1 LDNFNSIKI
10 TDLVIRRRT
19 EFITFRDSLFS
30 SLFFGEYYASDFCEK
45 VKQLIKEL
53 DLIYENLSVSTKF
66 TKQRY
71 DLARDY
77 LLHFQY
83 LNLFITNRL
92 QDNYSTKIYNFEYE
106 DVFSRT
112 SFFNEEAVSYDDS
125 FHWLFVANIKL
136 SEMDEGYCV
145 DEKTILILSEIYH
158 KLDRLDVSLESFISK
173 TRVKCSIL
181 LYKIFTRL
189 RKNKSGN
196 DRPIEY
202 SVFNDDNITID
213 KLKENI
219 PEEII
224 EKIQQQYQ
232 CEEKKEIY
240 SINKEINSSIKE
252 NRLSVSDAHYYI
264 KIVKFKKGYNTFE
277 YEKTKETIQNVG
289 VYFSEKI
296 NNKEIN
302 NISYRTCNY
311 LVMNCGFTLDC
322 NFYLEKLKTQFKHNK
337 LSEYNSLIDE
347 TFKNINSTE
356 NEDYPNCILNRIY
369 VKKKIE
375 LIEIIRNSNP
385 KELNNEENDYFSLLE
400 NIFTDCFNELNNLKN
415 KVKTC
420 QRNKIMPLYI
430 ELSNCK
436 LDDKTFIDSQYI
448 LPSNYEYLAEE
459 CENDWD
465 RLKIQ
470 ESIFY
475 SFTPKVIK
483 EINEKLKKDI
493 KEQQY
498 SIITVIGLYA
508 SFITFILANV
518 NVLPEL
524 IKHSIGAVLAFMLVF
539 GIVLFYFIVSLKL
552 LFTAKKVFKNIS
564 NFILWSLIALVL
576 IILGF
581 AAIFNYINTDFKKD
595 IQNTNKTTTTTTFDL
610 KTGEKKSET
619 KIIEENSLY
628 EKRDSL
634 K

>member
-1 LDNFNSIKI
+1 MDNFNSIKI
-10 TDLVIRRRT
+10 TDLVIRRRND
-19 EFITFRDSLFS
+19 FITFRDSLFS
-30 SLFFGEYYASDFCEK
+30 SLFFGEYYASDFCKK
-45 VKQLIKEL
+45 VQQLIKEL
-53 DLIYENLSVSTKF
+53 DLIYENLSVSTKY

-112 SFFNEEAVSYDDS
+112 SFFNEQAVSYDDS

-189 RKNKSGN
+189 RKNKAGN
-196 DRPIEY
+196 DKPIEY

-240 SINKEINSSIKE
+240 SINKEINFSIKE
-252 NRLSVSDAHYYI
+252 NKLSVSDAHYYI
-264 KIVKFKKGYNTFE
+264 KIVKFKKNYNNFE
-277 YEKTKETIQNVG
+277 YEKTKETIQNVAT
-289 VYFSEKI
+289 YFSEKI
-296 NNKEIN
+296 NIKEIN

-311 LVMNCGFTLDC
+311 LIMNCGFTLDC
-322 NFYLEKLKTQFKHNK
+322 NFYLEKLKTQFKHEK

-347 TFKNINSTE
+347 NFKNITSIE

-375 LIEIIRNSNP
+375 LIEIIKNSNP
-385 KELNNEENDYFSLLE
+385 KELNNEEHDYFSILE
-400 NIFTDCFNELNNLKN
+400 NIFINGFNELNNLKN
-415 KVKTC
+415 KLKIC
-420 QRNKIMPLYI
+420 QKNKIMPLYI
-430 ELSNCK
+430 ELNNCK
-436 LDDKTFIDSQYI
+436 LDDKTFIDGQYI
-448 LPSNYEYLAEE
+448 LPSNYEYLLDE
-459 CENDWD
+459 CDNDWD
-465 RLKIQ
+465 KLKIQ

-539 GIVLFYFIVSLKL
+539 GIVLFYFITSLKL
-552 LFTAKKVFKNIS
+552 LFTSKKIFKNVS
-564 NFILWSLIALVL
+564 NFILWTAFGLIL
-576 IILGF
+576 IITGF
-581 AAIFNYINTDFKKD
+581 IAIFKFIDTDFKKD
-595 IQNTNKTTTTTTFDL
+595 IQQQKTTTTITTFDPQ
-610 KTGEKKSET
+610 TGKKQSET
-619 KIIEENSLY
+619 KTLEQNSVLN
-628 EKRDSL
+628 KRDSI